1 MTDQGPVITLSADAW
16 EAFLATLF
24 ERDDRLDV
32 REAGVTYAPDETVD
46 AWALSAHAE
55 ALRSGEVDGDV
66 WGTLQD
72 IEETA
77 GSEEDAW
84 AKIVAF
90 YLERD
95 CVLVQVQG
103 YDEPEE
109 WLLSEAL
116 ARRLA
121 LPGLRI

>member
-32 REAGVTYAPDETVD
+32 REAGVTYAPDEKVD
-46 AWALSAHAE
+46 AWTLSAHAE

-121 LPGLRI
+121 LPGLRG